1 MTTPTR
7 RPKTYDPKNPSA
19 TGGRLRGTQ
28 LTLAYDRREICRD
41 LNVKIPQGKV
51 TVIIGPNAS
60 GKSTVLR
67 ALARL
72 INPTDG
78 AVLLDETD
86 VRRYAPKEFA
96 RRLGILPQ
104 TSTAPVGITVSELVT
119 RGRFPHQRALRTL
132 TEADTRAVEHAMAA
146 TRIAELADR
155 PVAELSGG
163 QRQRVWIAMLLAQ
176 QAPVMLLDEPTTYL
190 DVSHQL
196 EVLELVRGL
205 NQNDGR
211 TIVLV
216 LHDLNQAVVF
226 ADELIVVSQGQ
237 IVARG
242 TPQQVMTGELLRDVF
257 GIEARILHDPELT
270 APVIV
275 PLTSVANTR

>member
-1 MTTPTR
+1 
-7 RPKTYDPKNPSA
+7 
-19 TGGRLRGTQ
+19 
-28 LTLAYDRREICRD
+28 
-41 LNVKIPQGKV
+41 
-51 TVIIGPNAS
+51 
-60 GKSTVLR
+60 
-67 ALARL
+67 
-72 INPTDG
+72 
-78 AVLLDETD
+78 
-86 VRRYAPKEFA
+86 
-96 RRLGILPQ
+96 
-104 TSTAPVGITVSELVT
+104 
-119 RGRFPHQRALRTL
+119 
-132 TEADTRAVEHAMAA
+132 
-146 TRIAELADR
+146 
-155 PVAELSGG
+155 
-163 QRQRVWIAMLLAQ
+163 MLLAQ